1 MKAKLRFDFSHDKP
15 LTQNEIST
23 IEKIVNKEA
32 LNNLEVKTE
41 LMKLDDAIKSGA
53 MALFGEK
60 YDDDVRVL
68 TMGENSYSVEL
79 CGGTHVART
88 GDIGFFAITTQSSVA
103 SGIRRVE
110 AVAGMQAL
118 NYIKKLKEVN
128 SSIQNLL
135 NVSTDD
141 IHDKIKSLIDEN
153 KDLKSKGNK
162 NSKREIVFS
171 ESIEINDW
179 NLVIQQVQLD
189 DTKDLRL
196 LADEQKNTNEKV
208 CVVIFSEQNNKIAL
222 FVELLKI
229 LQISYL
235 QKR

>member
-1 MKAKLRFDFSHDKP
+1 MDFL
-15 LTQNEIST
+15 LTS
-23 IEKIVNKEA
+23 
-32 LNNLEVKTE
+32 
-41 LMKLDDAIKSGA
+41 
-53 MALFGEK
+53 
-60 YDDDVRVL
+60 
-68 TMGENSYSVEL
+68 
-79 CGGTHVART
+79 
-88 GDIGFFAITTQSSVA
+88 QSSVA

-135 NVSTDD
+135 NVSADD

-153 KDLKSKGNK
+153 KNLKSKGNK
-162 NSKREIVFS
+162 STKREIVFS
-171 ESIEINDW
+171 ENFEINDW
-179 NLVIQQVQLD
+179 KLVIQQVQLD

-222 FVELLKI
+222 VCGVTKI
-229 LQISYL
+229 LQIPYL
-235 QKR
+235 QKI